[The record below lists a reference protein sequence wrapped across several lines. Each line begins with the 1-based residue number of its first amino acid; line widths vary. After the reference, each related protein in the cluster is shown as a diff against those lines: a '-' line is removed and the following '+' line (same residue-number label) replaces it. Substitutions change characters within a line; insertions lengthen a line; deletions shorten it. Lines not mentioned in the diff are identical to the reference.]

1 MTQYRLMREF
11 IEKQLAN
18 EKCGWTDRQ
27 REMLEGV
34 CEYTKHVQD
43 DWEAAIEI
51 STNPGNPDP
60 EPPPEGLRLWES
72 NTP

>member
-1 MTQYRLMREF
+1 MTQFRLSREL
-11 IEKQLAN
+11 IQRALDN
-18 EKCGWTDRQ
+18 PRIPWTDRQ
-27 REMLEGV
+27 REMFEGMS
-34 CEYTKHVQD
+34 EYTTHVQD
-43 DWEAAIEI
+43 DFEAAIEI

>member
-11 IEKQLAN
+11 IEKQLDN
-18 EKCGWTDRQ
+18 TKIPWTDRQ

-43 DWEAAIEI
+43 DFEAAIDK
-51 STNPGNPDP
+51 SMNPGK
-60 EPPPEGLRLWES
+60 PPEWQPPVLEEE
-72 NTP
+72 TDE

>member
-1 MTQYRLMREF
+1 MTQFRLMREF
-11 IEKQLAN
+11 IERELADPDIP
-18 EKCGWTDRQ
+18 WTDRQ

-43 DWEAAIEI
+43 DFEAAIEI
-51 STNPGNPDP
+51 STNPGNPNP